1 MSALSMAAPPRIKS
15 TKVDGSLASIALHHL
30 GATFSQHRDD
40 EDMGDIAAGILL
52 VPVND
57 GGTFA
62 PVDEAQVAF
71 VTSPPVRD
79 VPADQLGLLNQ
90 FAGQAFID
98 DCLGRAEGIAATADD
113 VMWGFAGVFQ
123 VLGVRGFGVTDV
135 NQDSSRVVR
144 GAFGRIYIGTGHHG
158 CVMWDEQ
165 GRRILAAASTQLAP
179 GFNTGDTLPR
189 VSAPA
194 GVTVESP
201 EFTRLDPLAQLCA
214 MHRQFASTIADRA
227 AGIN

>member
-98 DCLGRAEGIAATADD
+98 DCLGRAEGVAATAQD

-123 VLGVRGFGVTDV
+123 VLGVRGFGVSDV
-135 NQDSSRVVR
+135 DSESGRVVH

-158 CVMWDEQ
+158 CVMWDEE
-165 GRRILAAASTQLAP
+165 GRRLLAAASTQLAP

-194 GVTVESP
+194 GVTVQSP
-201 EFTRLDPLAQLCA
+201 EFGDLAPLAQLCA

-227 AGIN
+227 AGTN